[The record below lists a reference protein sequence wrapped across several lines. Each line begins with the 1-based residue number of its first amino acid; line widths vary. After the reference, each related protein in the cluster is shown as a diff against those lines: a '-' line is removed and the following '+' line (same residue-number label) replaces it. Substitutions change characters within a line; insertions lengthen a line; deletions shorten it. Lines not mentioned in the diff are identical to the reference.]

1 MSAATGNRTRRTYCL
16 WGSSKCDELPE
27 QLFKFLKFLRLILF
41 SLFPLKMV
49 NCIWNRTHRTY
60 CLWGTS
66 KCDELLERL
75 FEFLKYLRLILLSLF
90 PLNMVNC
97 TRPLIVLDCVYP
109 QRYSK
114 VAGFSVGSNNSLN
127 RVCQLNMAGLLWS
140 QVEDGCPDWPAS
152 GLGTY
157 CTQLVASVD
166 NDKTQACFTLLD
178 KLSAP
183 LTELVAFLLPLSGG
197 VTNPSLCLFYAT

>member
-1 MSAATGNRTRRTYCL
+1 MLWKWSEIIKDNRPTWFNPLNKLVKTFHF
-16 WGSSKCDELPE
+16 GSFKNSFSNFEIDIF
-27 QLFKFLKFLRLILF
+27 LF
-41 SLFPLKMV
+41 FPLKRV
-49 NCIWNRTHRTY
+49 KW
-60 CLWGTS
+60 
-66 KCDELLERL
+66 
-75 FEFLKYLRLILLSLF
+75 IL
-90 PLNMVNC
+90 
-97 TRPLIVLDCVYP
+97 PLIVLDCVHP
-109 QRYSK
+109 QRCSE
-114 VAGFSVGSNNSLN
+114 VAGFSEGSDNSLN

-140 QVEDGCPDWPAS
+140 RVEDGCPDWPAS

>member
-1 MSAATGNRTRRTYCL
+1 
-16 WGSSKCDELPE
+16 
-27 QLFKFLKFLRLILF
+27 
-41 SLFPLKMV
+41 MV
-49 NCIWNRTHRTY
+49 KWI
-60 CLWGTS
+60 
-66 KCDELLERL
+66 
-75 FEFLKYLRLILLSLF
+75 
-90 PLNMVNC
+90 
-97 TRPLIVLDCVYP
+97 RPLIVLGPVHP
-109 QRYSK
+109 QSYSE
-114 VAGFSVGSNNSLN
+114 VAGFSVGSNDSLN
-127 RVCQLNMAGLLWS
+127 WVCQLNMAGLLWS
-140 QVEDGCPDWPAS
+140 RVEDGCPDWPAS